1 MSAALELETHGVI
14 SVRGEPLE
22 AVTCCG
28 LSGSSYWSDCHP
40 PNTSQH
46 AWGETIAV
54 AELGAEELAAV
65 AVGMLVALREHLRDA
80 HGITRANVRVL
91 MVERAAI
98 VNDWG
103 RVK

>member
-1 MSAALELETHGVI
+1 MSSTLDLETHGVI

-28 LSGSSYWSDCHP
+28 LSGPGYWSACHP
-40 PNTSQH
+40 PKTSQH
-46 AWGETIAV
+46 AWSETV
-54 AELGAEELAAV
+54 AAEELNAEELALV
-65 AVGMLVALREHLRDA
+65 ALGMLVALREHLRDA